1 MKRDM
6 SLRSPELKPNKDPSP
21 FSYPEKETKWVT
33 LSNRPK
39 VPQFTIKKAKGD
51 HFLDQVVCLK
61 KFVPGVGA
69 HKNTSI

>member
-33 LSNRPK
+33 LSNKPK

-51 HFLDQVVCLK
+51 KFLD
-61 KFVPGVGA
+61 
-69 HKNTSI
+69 